1 MRNSIIVTTHFFN
14 NYLPQILLIFFFLS
28 GQLDLGSKLFVGCG
42 FILLITTT
50 FSSNKRS
57 IIFSKFTKNL
67 FLETISVRIDISLV
81 ITLFLLVIYGFFDIF
96 EFFYLIV
103 FFSILIRWVNE
114 IILSYFELT
123 KIKYPNI
130 FFLICDFVFYF
141 ILFSNLILDLE
152 INIKFFLALLNI
164 LNIILISIQLWRIKF
179 KKKNRTLKI
188 LLSDIT
194 NLSFLSSLSLSLSNQ
209 LWKILIFFF
218 SGATLSGIYFTAFS
232 LASFSSSFLNN
243 QLATYFLKK
252 KVNFLSFFISANLL
266 ILGFIFFIK
275 VNYKIVNPNLT
286 ENENSL
292 FLNIL
297 LISFIGTIFM
307 IKSIR
312 ERHNLINLKYFYK
325 VFYEDIKLYILTT
338 FLVPFNYF
346 IFGLESFKF
355 LYLLSSLLS
364 FVIYQRLK
372 YKITND

>member
-1 MRNSIIVTTHFFN
+1 M
-14 NYLPQILLIFFFLS
+14 
-28 GQLDLGSKLFVGCG
+28 
-42 FILLITTT
+42 
-50 FSSNKRS
+50 
-57 IIFSKFTKNL
+57 
-67 FLETISVRIDISLV
+67 
-81 ITLFLLVIYGFFDIF
+81 
-96 EFFYLIV
+96 
-103 FFSILIRWVNE
+103 
-114 IILSYFELT
+114 
-123 KIKYPNI
+123 
-130 FFLICDFVFYF
+130 
-141 ILFSNLILDLE
+141 
-152 INIKFFLALLNI
+152 
-164 LNIILISIQLWRIKF
+164 
-179 KKKNRTLKI
+179 
-188 LLSDIT
+188 
-194 NLSFLSSLSLSLSNQ
+194 SSLSLSLSNQ

>member
-164 LNIILISIQLWRIKF
+164 LNIILISIQLCANKI
-179 KKKNRTLKI
+179 KKKKI
-188 LLSDIT
+188 EL
-194 NLSFLSSLSLSLSNQ
+194 
-209 LWKILIFFF
+209 
-218 SGATLSGIYFTAFS
+218 
-232 LASFSSSFLNN
+232 
-243 QLATYFLKK
+243 
-252 KVNFLSFFISANLL
+252 
-266 ILGFIFFIK
+266 
-275 VNYKIVNPNLT
+275 
-286 ENENSL
+286 
-292 FLNIL
+292 
-297 LISFIGTIFM
+297 
-307 IKSIR
+307 
-312 ERHNLINLKYFYK
+312 
-325 VFYEDIKLYILTT
+325 
-338 FLVPFNYF
+338 
-346 IFGLESFKF
+346 
-355 LYLLSSLLS
+355 
-364 FVIYQRLK
+364 
-372 YKITND
+372 